1 MDKKYLPAKERWHI
15 SAIDKK
21 PALKSPVLI
30 VGLPGIGNVGKIV
43 VDFLI
48 DELKA
53 KKLYEITSYHFPHTV
68 FVGEDNLAHMVKT
81 EVFYKKDKKQDFIFL
96 TGDVQPTEQE
106 PCYEFCDLILD
117 LFQDMGGKEI
127 LTLGGI
133 GLQEVRSVPTVFC
146 TANSQRIVEAYKK
159 GTKINPNLYGVVGPV
174 MGVAG
179 LLLGLGQQRN
189 IPAIALLAETLAH
202 PLYVGMKGSKEILLV
217 LQKHFSFSFD
227 ANKLEKEISEYD
239 KELMQTAQQMAEAQ
253 KQENLGGALGKE
265 QHYIG

>member
-1 MDKKYLPAKERWHI
+1 MDKQYVSAKERWHI
-15 SAIDKK
+15 IAYEKK
-21 PALKSPVLI
+21 PVLKNPILI
-30 VGLPGIGNVGKIV
+30 AGLPGIGNVGKIV

-68 FVGEDNLAHMVKT
+68 FVGEDNLVHMVKA

-117 LFQDMGGKEI
+117 LFQDLEGKEI
-127 LTLGGI
+127 ITLGGI
-133 GLQEVRSVPTVFC
+133 GLQDVRPVPTVFC
-146 TANSQRIVEAYKK
+146 TGNSQKIVDAYKK
-159 GTKINPNLYGVVGPV
+159 GTKLNPNLYGVVGPV

-179 LLLGLGQQRN
+179 LLLGLSQQRN
-189 IPAIALLAETLAH
+189 IPAISLLAETLAH
-202 PLYVGMKGSKEILLV
+202 PLYVGIKGSKEILLV
-217 LQKHFSFSFD
+217 LQKHFGFSFD
-227 ANKLEKEISEYD
+227 TNKLEKEISEYD
-239 KELMQTAQQMAEAQ
+239 KELVQNVQQLSEAQ
-253 KQENLGGALGKE
+253 KQENIGGALGKE